1 VVGLAIAGCV
11 LLVLAGYVW
20 DRTMIERIRSLGET
34 ANAAPT
40 DTDDEAEP
48 SDHDEIIGLAR
59 KIERMA
65 KSLQK
70 VEASYR
76 GIVEDQVDLICR
88 YKPDGRLTFV
98 NGSFARAFGKKRA
111 ELVGEPIPFLD
122 AGHISSHETQTR
134 EHELLLADGRGVT
147 ISWTQRPIYD
157 DRGAILEYQ
166 AVGHDITERKQA
178 EAALFRA
185 KETAEAADQAKG
197 HFLAVVSH
205 EIRTPINGISGFA
218 DMLAGTKLNDEQRE
232 HMNMIRRSGQSLA
245 KLINDILDL
254 SKIEA
259 GKIEIENAPFA
270 MHKTLSDVCAFFT
283 QEARSRGVSL
293 NCDIA
298 DDVPAIVLGDE
309 TRLRQILTNLLGNAV
324 KFTERGRIDVTI
336 SCSKSLQSVNGLHT
350 LRLFFTIT
358 DTGVG
363 IDPDKIDKLF
373 QPFS

>member
-1 VVGLAIAGCV
+1 MLDSAHRKTILILTLAVALVSALLAIIVQEEIRERLGPALYVVGLAIAGCV

-134 EHELLLADGRGVT
+134 EHELLLADGRWVT
-147 ISWTQRPIYD
+147 ISWTQRPI
-157 DRGAILEYQ
+157 
-166 AVGHDITERKQA
+166 
-178 EAALFRA
+178 
-185 KETAEAADQAKG
+185 
-197 HFLAVVSH
+197 
-205 EIRTPINGISGFA
+205 
-218 DMLAGTKLNDEQRE
+218 
-232 HMNMIRRSGQSLA
+232 
-245 KLINDILDL
+245 
-254 SKIEA
+254 
-259 GKIEIENAPFA
+259 
-270 MHKTLSDVCAFFT
+270 
-283 QEARSRGVSL
+283 
-293 NCDIA
+293 
-298 DDVPAIVLGDE
+298 
-309 TRLRQILTNLLGNAV
+309 
-324 KFTERGRIDVTI
+324 
-336 SCSKSLQSVNGLHT
+336 
-350 LRLFFTIT
+350 
-358 DTGVG
+358 
-363 IDPDKIDKLF
+363 
-373 QPFS
+373 

>member
-1 VVGLAIAGCV
+1 
-11 LLVLAGYVW
+11 
-20 DRTMIERIRSLGET
+20 MIERIRSLGET

-122 AGHISSHETQTR
+122 AGHISSHE
-134 EHELLLADGRGVT
+134 
-147 ISWTQRPIYD
+147 
-157 DRGAILEYQ
+157 
-166 AVGHDITERKQA
+166 
-178 EAALFRA
+178 
-185 KETAEAADQAKG
+185 
-197 HFLAVVSH
+197 
-205 EIRTPINGISGFA
+205 IRTPINGISGFA

-232 HMNMIRRSGQSLA
+232 HVNMIRRSGQSLA

-259 GKIEIENAPFA
+259 GKIENAPFA

-324 KFTERGRIDVTI
+324 KFTERGRIDVTL

-373 QPFS
+373 QPFSQVDSSLLRRRNGTGLGLAISKRLCELMGGSISVESRKGEGSIFRFTLQMEYQRGDTTPPVAVPS

>member
-1 VVGLAIAGCV
+1 MCALLALIIQEDIRERLGPAFYVVGLAIVGCV
-11 LLVLAGYVW
+11 LLVLGGYVW
-20 DRTMIERIRSLGET
+20 DRTMVERIRSLGET
-34 ANAAPT
+34 AKAAPS
-40 DTDDEAEP
+40 DIDDEAEP

-65 KSLQK
+65 KSLQE

-76 GIVEDQVDLICR
+76 GIVEDQIDLICR

-98 NGSFARAFGKKRA
+98 NGSYARAFGKKRN

-122 AGHISSHETQTR
+122 AGRISSHETQTR
-134 EHELLLADGRGVT
+134 EHELPLAEGRVVT

-157 DRGAILEYQ
+157 AQGAILEYQ

-178 EAALFRA
+178 EAALLRA

-218 DMLAGTKLNDEQRE
+218 DMLAGTELNQEQRE
-232 HMNMIRRSGQSLA
+232 HVNMIRRSGQSLA

-259 GKIEIENAPFA
+259 GKIEIEHAPFA
-270 MHKTLSDVCAFFT
+270 MHKTLGDVCAFFT
-283 QEARSRGVSL
+283 QEARHR
-293 NCDIA
+293 A
-298 DDVPAIVLGDE
+298 
-309 TRLRQILTNLLGNAV
+309 
-324 KFTERGRIDVTI
+324 GR
-336 SCSKSLQSVNGLHT
+336 
-350 LRLFFTIT
+350 
-358 DTGVG
+358 
-363 IDPDKIDKLF
+363 
-373 QPFS
+373 